1 MAAFKCDLDNGQQVT
16 IENQGS
22 STVITL
28 VSGGSGQQ
36 QSQGNSFETGNW
48 RGKPTVFR
56 TPSGVV
62 LRIEAEQDQHFIQVQ
77 GNGMTKLDAAPS
89 LSDADVLPL
98 HKVEAEEASRYSMPD
113 MQPMQPMKP
122 MKPMPPMQIDDMQMQ
137 MEPMTMRMGNMEMR
151 MGEPLRIET
160 QPEHRQK
167 TRNFCPQCGSKLE
180 VSDRFCSDCGNRLTS
195 LE

>member
-28 VSGGSGQQ
+28 VSGGVGQQ

-56 TPSGVV
+56 TPNGVV
-62 LRIEAEQDQHFIQVQ
+62 LRIEAEQEQHFIQVQ
-77 GNGMTKLDAAPS
+77 GNGMSNLDAAPE

-98 HKVEAEEASRYSMPD
+98 RSVDSSEVSRQSSMPD
-113 MQPMQPMKP
+113 MQPMEPMKP
-122 MKPMPPMQIDDMQMQ
+122 MKPMSPM
-137 MEPMTMRMGNMEMR
+137 
-151 MGEPLRIET
+151 
-160 QPEHRQK
+160 
-167 TRNFCPQCGSKLE
+167 
-180 VSDRFCSDCGNRLTS
+180 
-195 LE
+195 

>member
-1 MAAFKCDLDNGQQVT
+1 MAAYTCDIDKNQHIY
-16 IENQGS
+16 IENQDS
-22 STVITL
+22 RTVITL
-28 VSGGSGQQ
+28 VSGGQGKQ

-48 RGKPTVFR
+48 RVPPTVFR
-56 TPSGVV
+56 TASGVV
-62 LRIEAEQDQHFIQVQ
+62 LRVEAERNQHFIQVQ
-77 GNGMTKLDAAPS
+77 GNGMTRLDAAPS

-98 HKVEAEEASRYSMPD
+98 HKVEAEEVSRYSMPD

-160 QPEHRQK
+160 QPEQRQK
-167 TRNFCPQCGSKLE
+167 TRNFCTQCGSKLG
-180 VSDRFCSDCGNRLTS
+180 VSDRFCSQCGNRINDYN
-195 LE
+195 